1 MFRQKETSKFGP
13 ISGLALAILVLAMPM
28 SALAHFGMLIPD
40 HSIVSQDN
48 RTVGLTLSFSHPF
61 SGIGMDMAKPARFF
75 VDLDG
80 RKTDL
85 VPTLTPTTVMDHKA
99 WKTEYRCKRP
109 GVYIFGVVP
118 QAYWEPAEDTFIIHY
133 TKTEIAAFGAD
144 EGWDRPVGLKTEI
157 IPLLR
162 PFGNYGGNAFVGK
175 VLMDGK
181 PVPGAEVE
189 VEFYNRDNSLKAP
202 SEYHVTQVVKADNNG
217 VFTFACPVPGWWG
230 FAALSE
236 ADYKLKGPDGKD
248 KDVELGAI
256 LWIHLDNWP
265 TAQ

>member
-1 MFRQKETSKFGP
+1 MYRQKENTITIL
-13 ISGLALAILVLAMPM
+13 ISALAFLVVAIPV

-40 HSIVSQDN
+40 KNIVTQEN
-48 RTVGLTLSFSHPF
+48 RTAGLTLSFSHPF
-61 SGIGMDMAKPARFF
+61 AGIGMDMAKPARFF

-85 VPTLTPTTVMDHKA
+85 AATLKPATVMDHKA
-99 WKTEYRCKRP
+99 WQTSYRFKRP
-109 GVYIFGVVP
+109 GVYIFGVEP
-118 QAYWEPAEDTFIIHY
+118 QPYWEPAEDTFIIHY

-144 EGWDRPVGLKTEI
+144 EDWDRPVGLKTEI

-189 VEFYNRDNSLKAP
+189 VEFYNRGNRLSAP
-202 SEYHVTQVVKADNNG
+202 SEYHVTQVIKADNEG
-217 VFTFACPVPGWWG
+217 IFTFTCPAAGWWG

-236 ADYKLKGPDGKD
+236 ADFKLKGPDGKD
-248 KDVELGAI
+248 KDVELGAV
-256 LWIHLDNWP
+256 LWIYLDNWP
-265 TAQ
+265 TAK